1 MWDSSKTRYTNI
13 AASTHECTVCLPDS
27 IPEQFTFRISPHGCN
42 GLPYTFMGFSGL
54 WLWKYLSKT
63 QKLSRIWSQ
72 MGQFL
77 RKWSQ
82 IKCSHSFNSCSK
94 HLKLGRRVLQ
104 TLNHALP
111 TGFAFKL
118 SGWNMR
124 STLST
129 WYRCESHPKPGTR
142 TLLLVRMNV
151 RCVFQTQFQNNSRS
165 GSLHMGAM
173 DFHTRSWG
181 SADSGCENICRKPK
195 NYPESGHKWVNFW
208 GN

>member
-1 MWDSSKTRYTNI
+1 MGAMDFRTRSWGSADSGCENI
-13 AASTHECTVCLPDS
+13 CRKPKNYH
-27 IPEQFTFRISPHGCN
+27 
-42 GLPYTFMGFSGL
+42 
-54 WLWKYLSKT
+54 
-63 QKLSRIWSQ
+63 RIWSQ

-77 RKWSQ
+77 RKLSQ
-82 IKCSHSFNSCSK
+82 IKCSRSFNSCSK
-94 HLKLGRRVLQ
+94 HMKLGRRVLQ
-104 TLNHALP
+104 TLNHTLP

-124 STLST
+124 SILST
-129 WYRCESHPKPGTR
+129 WYRCETHPKPGTR

-151 RCVFQTQFQNNSRS
+151 RCVFQTQFQNNSQS

-195 NYPESGHKWVNFW
+195 NEHEFGCKWKHIL
-208 GN
+208 

>member
-1 MWDSSKTRYTNI
+1 MWESSKTRYTNL
-13 AASTHECTVCLPDS
+13 AAGTHECTARVPDS
-27 IPEQFTFRISPHGCN
+27 IPERSTFRISQHGCN
-42 GLPYTFMGFSGL
+42 GLPYTFMGCGGL

-72 MGQFL
+72 MGQFW
-77 RKWSQ
+77 RKLSQ
-82 IKCSHSFNSCSK
+82 IKCSRSFNSCSK
-94 HLKLGRRVLQ
+94 HMKLGRRVLQ
-104 TLNHALP
+104 TLNHTLP

-129 WYRCESHPKPGTR
+129 WYRCETHPKPGTR

-165 GSLHMGAM
+165 GSL
-173 DFHTRSWG
+173 
-181 SADSGCENICRKPK
+181 
-195 NYPESGHKWVNFW
+195 
-208 GN
+208 

>member
-1 MWDSSKTRYTNI
+1 M
-13 AASTHECTVCLPDS
+13 
-27 IPEQFTFRISPHGCN
+27 
-42 GLPYTFMGFSGL
+42 
-54 WLWKYLSKT
+54 WKYLSKT

-72 MGQFL
+72 MGQFW
-77 RKWSQ
+77 RKLSQ
-82 IKCSHSFNSCSK
+82 IKCSRSFNSCSK
-94 HLKLGRRVLQ
+94 HMKLGRRVLQ
-104 TLNHALP
+104 TLNHTLP

-129 WYRCESHPKPGTR
+129 WYRCETHPKPGTR

-165 GSLHMGAM
+165 GSLNMGVM
-173 DFHTRSWG
+173 DFHTRSWC

-195 NYPESGHKWVNFW
+195 NYPESLVTNGSIFEEIKSNKVFPFLQFLFQTHETR
-208 GN
+208 